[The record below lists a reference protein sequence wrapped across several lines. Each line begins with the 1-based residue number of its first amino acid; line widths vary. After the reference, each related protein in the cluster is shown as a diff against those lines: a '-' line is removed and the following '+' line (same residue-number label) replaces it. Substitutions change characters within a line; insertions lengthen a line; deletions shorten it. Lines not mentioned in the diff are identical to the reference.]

1 MNKGLWCAFSILWQE
16 DCYQSQDFVRLW
28 PNCKQW
34 YLCRLC
40 TPAGVQ
46 LYPCNWLD
54 YGTETG
60 MSGFSSVLLCKVCGF
75 MVSAVEV
82 ISFSFSCGWR
92 CMLPPLPA
100 TWICWVGCLRRGHI
114 LGNQWDFVPTDCGAN
129 QQHTKTPESVSSKQL
144 QRAAKPSALN
154 SLSPKAFWAWLLGTL
169 EAVNLWK
176 LQFSMVTR
184 TVRSLQLTSWAHLY
198 FLEICAFPSHPNT
211 CCSWGKTKQPAIDPS
226 TLLLPAEP
234 C

>member
-1 MNKGLWCAFSILWQE
+1 MGGTVCCHHFQPPESAGLVAWEGDTSWETSGALSLLTVVPIN
-16 DCYQSQDFVRLW
+16 S
-28 PNCKQW
+28 
-34 YLCRLC
+34 
-40 TPAGVQ
+40 TP
-46 LYPCNWLD
+46 
-54 YGTETG
+54 
-60 MSGFSSVLLCKVCGF
+60 
-75 MVSAVEV
+75 
-82 ISFSFSCGWR
+82 
-92 CMLPPLPA
+92 
-100 TWICWVGCLRRGHI
+100 
-114 LGNQWDFVPTDCGAN
+114 
-129 QQHTKTPESVSSKQL
+129 PESVSSKQL